1 MKFKQKIKNNIQ
13 NSNNKEEE
21 NIKCVWIIF
30 YQFLLGKQARTRV
43 CTYECIKN
51 YFLKFIYKH
60 TWWWFTFVSVKLK
73 KKLYTVTHTYHVM
86 IFVKSHCFLPQWS
99 YYWRI
104 SVTCIVY
111 TRVIYFMCIIDS
123 HLNYYKTFLWL
134 IIKYKNKVVN

>member
-51 YFLKFIYKH
+51 YFYK
-60 TWWWFTFVSVKLK
+60 
-73 KKLYTVTHTYHVM
+73 
-86 IFVKSHCFLPQWS
+86 I
-99 YYWRI
+99 
-104 SVTCIVY
+104 
-111 TRVIYFMCIIDS
+111 
-123 HLNYYKTFLWL
+123 
-134 IIKYKNKVVN
+134 